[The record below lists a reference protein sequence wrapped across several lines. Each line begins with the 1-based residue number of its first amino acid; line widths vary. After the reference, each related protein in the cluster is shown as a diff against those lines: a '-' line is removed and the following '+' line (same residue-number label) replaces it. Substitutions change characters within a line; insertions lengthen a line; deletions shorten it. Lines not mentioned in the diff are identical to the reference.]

1 MLVIG
6 TTGSQTAFLPEGEL
20 PECAKLAYGP
30 GREDMRPDEL
40 ADQELAEALQ
50 KSAEEAE
57 NRDTET
63 TSLEAPSQPTP
74 DSFKLPVCFPELGL
88 KIADSPASRSLDR
101 SASDPAVCSPLS
113 SRKEPECPR
122 AAGKSL
128 DSLLGPWGGSGGK
141 EPPASPLK
149 LGGSTTPQ
157 KVHAASSCLPE
168 EAAPGRQPQE
178 VAGENSPSQEM
189 TEPDAPLRLEPTELP
204 PDFRRDSR
212 TPGEE
217 PPLGEWREPQCVG
230 DVSSP
235 LAAAVEEEEIS
246 RGAGERP
253 EGSPAQ
259 PPGDDRLLEGPPA
272 PEASDPHLLESA
284 DVSPPGPGTELGLHK
299 CRSLPLPL
307 SLPTASGSTPPGN
320 AAASRPKDQ
329 EEEAGISL
337 ASALKELHRLLV
349 VSSRHGFRREGAQQA
364 ESCPSREAPPE
375 ESAAAEE
382 ALPSREQQ
390 ARQDPALSRPA
401 PCLEAGIEM
410 LEEPRLAGGQQ
421 EVAQGA
427 SGCGDAVPASPLVA
441 WPPPQAEECLRN
453 PAQLLLPSG
462 QHPGCAAVG
471 QSSLTSL
478 GPPDSWADQ
487 GSGSP
492 SPEEGGDSSEHPEA
506 EPEPSSFPGALEPRS
521 PPALTS
527 NLDQIVGAGF
537 TPQEAGEALE
547 HAGGNADLAL
557 LILLARNIVVPT

>member
-1 MLVIG
+1 
-6 TTGSQTAFLPEGEL
+6 
-20 PECAKLAYGP
+20 
-30 GREDMRPDEL
+30 
-40 ADQELAEALQ
+40 
-50 KSAEEAE
+50 
-57 NRDTET
+57 
-63 TSLEAPSQPTP
+63 
-74 DSFKLPVCFPELGL
+74 
-88 KIADSPASRSLDR
+88 
-101 SASDPAVCSPLS
+101 
-113 SRKEPECPR
+113 
-122 AAGKSL
+122 
-128 DSLLGPWGGSGGK
+128 
-141 EPPASPLK
+141 
-149 LGGSTTPQ
+149 
-157 KVHAASSCLPE
+157 
-168 EAAPGRQPQE
+168 
-178 VAGENSPSQEM
+178 M

-212 TPGEE
+212 TPGED

-235 LAAAVEEEEIS
+235 MAAAVEEEEIS

-272 PEASDPHLLESA
+272 PEASDPHLFESA
-284 DVSPPGPGTELGLHK
+284 DVSTPGPGTELGLHK
-299 CRSLPLPL
+299 CRGLPLPL
-307 SLPTASGSTPPGN
+307 GLPTASGSTPPGN
-320 AAASRPKDQ
+320 PAASRPKDQ

-349 VSSRHGFRREGAQQA
+349 VSSRHGFRRAGAQQA
-364 ESCPSREAPPE
+364 ESCPMREAPPE

-427 SGCGDAVPASPLVA
+427 SGCGDAVPVSPLVA
-441 WPPPQAEECLRN
+441 WPPPQAKECLRN

-471 QSSLTSL
+471 SC
-478 GPPDSWADQ
+478 
-487 GSGSP
+487 SP

-521 PPALTS
+521 PPALAS